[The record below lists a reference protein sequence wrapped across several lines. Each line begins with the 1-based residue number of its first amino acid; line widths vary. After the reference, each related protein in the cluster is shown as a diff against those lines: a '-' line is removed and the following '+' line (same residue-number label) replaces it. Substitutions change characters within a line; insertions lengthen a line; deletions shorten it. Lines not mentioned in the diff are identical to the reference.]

1 MTTQSQCTVIQ
12 RGVLTL
18 RRFAREREA
27 AAVVEFAIVVAL
39 LLVIVMGTLDW
50 SRYFLLRTNLTNAVR
65 DGARYAAVLGE
76 SNADTVAVRAY
87 TRSRITG
94 PAAAQTAGT
103 VTVSF
108 QGASGVGGVP
118 GDRRV
123 RVKISEYPF
132 NPATFLVIKTARTI
146 ADSAEFRREQSP

>member
-1 MTTQSQCTVIQ
+1 VTTWSHYTMVR

-65 DGARYAAVLGE
+65 DGARYAAVRGE
-76 SNADTVAVRAY
+76 TNADTVAIRAY
-87 TRSRITG
+87 TRARITG
-94 PAAAQTAGT
+94 PSAAQAAGT

-108 QGASGVGGVP
+108 EGACGN
-118 GDRRV
+118 DRRV
-123 RVKISEYPF
+123 RVKVSDYPF
-132 NPATFLVIKTARTI
+132 DPATFLVIKTARTI
-146 ADSAEFRREQSP
+146 ADSAEFRREQQC

>member
-1 MTTQSQCTVIQ
+1 VTTGSHYTKVR

-18 RRFAREREA
+18 RRFARERAA

-65 DGARYAAVLGE
+65 DGARYGAVLSE
-76 SNADTVAVRAY
+76 SAADTVLIRQY
-87 TRSRITG
+87 TRARITG

-108 QGASGVGGVP
+108 AGTSGL
-118 GDRRV
+118 DRRV
-123 RVKISEYPF
+123 RVKISGYPF
-132 NPATFLVIKTARTI
+132 DPATFLVIKTARTI
-146 ADSAEFRREQSP
+146 ADSAEFRREQP